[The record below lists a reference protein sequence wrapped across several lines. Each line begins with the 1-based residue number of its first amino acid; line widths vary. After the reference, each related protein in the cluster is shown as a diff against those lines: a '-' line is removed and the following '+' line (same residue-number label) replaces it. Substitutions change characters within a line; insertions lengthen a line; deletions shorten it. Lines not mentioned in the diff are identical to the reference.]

1 VPQRLVANRARIF
14 KLAGIS
20 WVHAVVMKKLT
31 HTSDSNATLPVLDS
45 LGASAPDPGL
55 TEQLKLFGQFVGS
68 WTVELTNHHP
78 DGSHETVP
86 AAWHFGWVLQG
97 RAVQDV
103 FLAPSTAGYDGAYRE
118 YGTTI
123 RFYDPS
129 IDAWRVVWS
138 GPVRGRQILLIG
150 QARGEEIMLKGREQS
165 VELRWVFSQVRPES
179 FRWRAAESAD
189 GGYSWTVV
197 QEMVAQRVTTTTVER
212 PAS

>member
-1 VPQRLVANRARIF
+1 MF
-14 KLAGIS
+14 KLTGIT
-20 WVHAVVMKKLT
+20 WAHTVVMKKLT
-31 HTSDSNATLPVLDS
+31 HTYEANATLPLLDS
-45 LGASAPDPGL
+45 LGAPAPDPGL
-55 TEQLKLFGQFVGS
+55 TEQLRLFGQFVGS
-68 WTVELTNHHP
+68 WTVQLTNHRP

-118 YGTTI
+118 YGTAI
-123 RFYDPS
+123 RFYDPF

-150 QARGEEIMLKGREQS
+150 QAYGDEIMLTGQEES
-165 VELRWVFSQVRPES
+165 VDLRWVFSRVRPES

-189 GGYSWTVV
+189 RGNSWTVV
-197 QEMVAQRVTTTTVER
+197 QEMVARRLTMAER
-212 PAS
+212 LPS